1 MVERQLQK
9 GMSSSE
15 IEAFVD
21 YVIGQMSMKEKVA
34 QMSGSS
40 SLLKLAVDMFIF
52 KHYNRKPY
60 PAGGCKRLGIPP
72 IKFSDG
78 PRGVAMDH
86 STCFPVAIA
95 RGASWDP
102 ELEQLIGEA
111 IAKEIRA
118 LGANYF
124 GGVCINLLRHPAWGR
139 AQETYGEDPYHL
151 GTMGAALVRGVQK
164 HNVMACAKHFACN
177 SIENARFK
185 VDVQIDERTL
195 REVYLP
201 HFRRCVEEGV
211 ASVMGAYNKLR
222 GEQCCQSSYLLKKI
236 LREEWDFKGFVIS
249 DFVFG
254 VKDTLKAVLN
264 GLDIEMPKAKYY
276 GKRLLR
282 AINAGR
288 VSKEVINDSLKRIL
302 MTVIRFTYSK
312 DPQTYPRELVSCQEH
327 INLAREAA
335 EKSIVL
341 LKNKY
346 NTLPLSREKIKNL
359 AIIGKLAN
367 QANIGDH
374 GSSMVHPLYTI
385 SPLEGLVRYIG
396 NSVEISFAD
405 GSDLERA
412 EEITARADAVVI
424 VAGYDHNDEGEY
436 IAARPNVGGDR
447 DSLSLHHE
455 DIRMINAIAKKNR
468 YCVVVAVGGS
478 AIMMEEWRNN
488 VSAILISW
496 YSGMEGG
503 MAIARTLFGDVN
515 PSGKLPF
522 TIPKK
527 AEDLPYFD
535 RDADT
540 IEYGYYHGYTLF
552 DRRGIESAFPFGFG
566 LSYTSFTYNHLRV
579 TAKEEMIVLSV
590 EVTNTGKH
598 RGDEV
603 VQLYIG
609 LENTAADRPIK
620 LLKGFR
626 KVSIDPGKKER
637 VTISV
642 PYRELALY
650 NPESASWE
658 IEKMKYN
665 LYVGPSSWK
674 EDLLRAEFTLH

>member
-1 MVERQLQK
+1 MVEKQLRK
-9 GMSSSE
+9 GMSSRD
-15 IEAFVD
+15 IEMFVD
-21 YVIGQMSMKEKVA
+21 YVIGRMSMKEKVA

-40 SLLKLAVDMFIF
+40 SVLKLAVDMYIF
-52 KHYNRKPY
+52 RHYNRKPY
-60 PAGGCKRLGIPP
+60 PAGGCKRFGIPP

-86 STCFPVAIA
+86 STCFPVAMA

-102 ELEQLIGEA
+102 ELEELIGEA
-111 IAKEIRA
+111 IAKEIKA

-151 GTMGAALVRGVQK
+151 GIMSAVLVRGVQK

-201 HFRRCVEEGV
+201 HFQRCVEEGV

-222 GEQCCQSSYLLKKI
+222 GERCCQSGYLLKKI
-236 LREEWDFKGFVIS
+236 LREEWGFEGFVIS

-254 VKDTLKAVLN
+254 VKDTLGAVLN
-264 GLDIEMPKAKYY
+264 GLDIEMPNAKYY
-276 GKRLLR
+276 GKKLLR
-282 AINAGR
+282 AIKAGQ
-288 VSKEVINDSLKRIL
+288 VPEEVINESLKRIL
-302 MTVIRFTYSK
+302 MTVVRFTTAK
-312 DPQTYPRELVSCQEH
+312 DTQAYPRELVSGPEH

-346 NTLPLSREKIKNL
+346 NTLPLYREKIKKL

-367 QANIGDH
+367 RANIGDH
-374 GSSMVHPLYTI
+374 GSSMVHPVYTI
-385 SPLEGLVRYIG
+385 SPLEGLMRYLG
-396 NSVEISFAD
+396 DSAEISFAD
-405 GSDLERA
+405 GSDLDRA
-412 EEITARADAVVI
+412 EEIAARADAAVI

-436 IAARPNVGGDR
+436 ISARANVGGDR
-447 DSLSLHHE
+447 DSLSLHPE
-455 DIRMINAIAKKNR
+455 DIRLINVVAKKNR
-468 YCVVVAVGGS
+468 LCVVVLVGGS
-478 AIMMEEWRNN
+478 VIMMEEWRHN
-488 VSAILISW
+488 VSAILMSW
-496 YSGMEGG
+496 YAGMEGG
-503 MAIARTLFGDVN
+503 IAIARTLFGEVN

-527 AEDLPYFD
+527 TEDLPYFD
-535 RDADT
+535 KDADT
-540 IEYGYYHGYTLF
+540 IEYSYYHGYTLF
-552 DRRGIESAFPFGFG
+552 DRKGIEAAFPFGFG
-566 LSYTSFTYNHLRV
+566 LSYTSFAYSRLWV
-579 TAKEEMIVLSV
+579 TVKEDVIVVSV
-590 EVTNTGKH
+590 EVTNTGKR
-598 RGDEV
+598 RGAEV

-609 LENTAADRPIK
+609 PENTAADRPMK
-620 LLKGFR
+620 LLKGFQ
-626 KVSIDPGKKER
+626 KVCIDPGKKEQ

-665 LYVGPSSWK
+665 LYVGPSSRK
-674 EDLLRAEFTLH
+674 EDLLKAEFTLR